1 MSTKHP
7 GRVSRWRRAFVAVCG
22 ILVIALA
29 PVAPAGAAPVQDP
42 QTETL
47 LPRGDIGWP
56 RSATT
61 DSGARAVLYQPQV
74 AEWPDQKILKAVAAM
89 SYQPPGSAKAQLGTV
104 TFEANTYV
112 SVAERLVAFS
122 PLRVIATNFP
132 GLSKEDTR
140 VLVDEIVAKLPVEER
155 VISLDRVLSQVT
167 LSALTPKNAAGIKT
181 DPPDI
186 VFSSSPSVLVSF
198 DGDPIWSPIQGNDLE
213 FAVNTNWDLFR
224 HEPTGQ
230 CFIRIENS
238 WLKAAAIEGPWSP
251 AGRLTPSFSRLP
263 ADDNW
268 KDVRAA
274 IPGKPLSVAP
284 KVFLATQPT
293 ELIVTKGAPTQ
304 ERVAGTNLQWIS
316 NTESDLF
323 RDGARGPFYYL
334 VAGRWFTATAL
345 VGPWT
350 FASTSLPSDFARIP
364 REHPRSRVL
373 ASVPGTDEANEA
385 VLLAA
390 IPQTA
395 RVNRHEIEAPD
406 VVYQG
411 DPEFEDIP
419 GTSVDRATNTGLDVF
434 LVGDAYYMCYD
445 GVWFVSDGSAGPW
458 EVATSIPDQIYEIP
472 ADSPA
477 YHVTYVEVEEDDMA
491 DDEWVSFSCY
501 SGYTGLVVAWGCAVW
516 GSGWYYPSYV
526 WRGAGHLPV
535 YYPRARTY
543 GYSARYNPW
552 TGSYGAGGR
561 AYGPYGGVGNGARYN
576 AATGTYVR
584 GASAYGTGGARD
596 ARSASNPRAGAAA
609 VTRIGTDAYGS
620 WGTNAV
626 RRGDDWARTSRA
638 SNDVPSRT
646 SRPAQTGTGSVVGRG
661 GRTESGTAATGGD
674 NVYAGRDGNVY
685 RQGDRGDWQKWDDAR
700 WDPVRK
706 PEAVAPSVADRFDG
720 TSELDR
726 RLADSATYNQLE
738 RDRGARN
745 EGAQRTRDFGNYQ
758 RGGGR
763 NENAGSYR
771 PSGGASRV
779 GGGGGAR
786 GGGGGRRRG

>member
-1 MSTKHP
+1 MSNKLT
-7 GRVSRWRRAFVAVCG
+7 GRTRRWGRALIAVAVA
-22 ILVIALA
+22 IVLLPLPPVIATPL
-29 PVAPAGAAPVQDP
+29 QDP
-42 QTETL
+42 RTETL

-56 RSATT
+56 RATT
-61 DSGARAVLYQPQV
+61 TESGARAVLYQPQV
-74 AEWPDQKILKAVAAM
+74 AEWADQKLLKAVAAM
-89 SYQPPGSAKAQLGTV
+89 SYQPSGVAEPQLGTV

-122 PLRVIATNFP
+122 PLRVIGTNFP
-132 GLSKEDTR
+132 TLSKEDTR
-140 VLVDEIVAKLPVEER
+140 VLVDEIVAKLPAEER
-155 VISLDRVLSQVT
+155 VISLDRVLSQISM
-167 LSALTPKNAAGIKT
+167 SALTPKNAAGIKT

-186 VFSSSPSVLVSF
+186 LVSARPAVLVSF
-198 DGDPIWSPIQGNDLE
+198 DGDPIWSPIEANDLE
-213 FAVNTNWDLFR
+213 FTVNTNWDLFR
-224 HEPTGQ
+224 YGPTGL
-230 CFIRIENS
+230 CYLRFENT

-251 AGRLTPSFSRLP
+251 AGRLPASFSKLP

-274 IPGKPLSVAP
+274 IPGRPAGATP
-284 KVFLATQPT
+284 KVFVVTQPT
-293 ELIVTKGAPTQ
+293 ELIVTTGAPTQ
-304 ERVAGTNLQWIS
+304 ERVAGTSLQWIS

-334 VAGRWFTATAL
+334 VAGRWFTATTLA
-345 VGPWT
+345 GPWT
-350 FASTSLPSDFARIP
+350 FTSTSLPPDFTRIP

-385 VLLAA
+385 VLIAA

-395 RVNRHEIEAPD
+395 RVNKNEIVAPE

-434 LVGDAYYMCYD
+434 LVGEAYYMCYD
-445 GVWFVSDGSAGPW
+445 GVWFVSDGSTGPW
-458 EVATSIPDQIYEIP
+458 VVASSVPDQIYEIP

-477 YHVTYVEVEEDDMA
+477 YHVTYVEVEEDDNV
-491 DDEWVSFSCY
+491 DDEWVSFACY
-501 SGYTGLVVAWGCAVW
+501 AGYTGLVVAWGCAVW

-526 WRGAGHLPV
+526 WRGAGRLPV

-543 GYSARYNPW
+543 GSSARYNPW
-552 TGSYGAGGR
+552 TGSYGAGAR
-561 AYGPYGGVGNGARYN
+561 AYGPYGGVANSARYN

-584 GASAYGTGGARD
+584 GASAYGSSGARD
-596 ARSASNPRAGAAA
+596 ARAASNPRTGTAAA
-609 VTRIGTDAYGS
+609 TRHGAGVYGS
-620 WGTNAV
+620 WGANAV
-626 RRGDDWARTSRA
+626 KRGDDWAQTTRMPDNVSDRTSRA
-638 SNDVPSRT
+638 AKSN
-646 SRPAQTGTGSVVGRG
+646 TGGAVGRD
-661 GRTESGTAATGGD
+661 GRTESGFAATGGD

-685 RQGDRGDWQKWDDAR
+685 RKGDGGAWQKWDDAR
-700 WDPVRK
+700 WDPVQR
-706 PEAVAPSVADRFDG
+706 PEAAAPKLADRSDG

-726 RLADSATYNQLE
+726 RLAESATYNQLE

-758 RGGGR
+758 RGGGGNR
-763 NENAGSYR
+763 DAGSYQ
-771 PSGGASRV
+771 PSGGASRG